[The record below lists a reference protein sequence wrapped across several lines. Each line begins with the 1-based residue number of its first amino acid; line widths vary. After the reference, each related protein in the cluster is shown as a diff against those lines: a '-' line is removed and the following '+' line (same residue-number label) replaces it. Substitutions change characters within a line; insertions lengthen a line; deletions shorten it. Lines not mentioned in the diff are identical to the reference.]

1 MATLKQIQFKRSKT
15 AGARPAASVLAE
27 GELAINL
34 KDRTIFTKDDTG
46 NIIDLSISAGGS
58 ISGNITQTG
67 DYLQNGTY
75 NLNGNQFVY
84 AGKYIEFLPKTAGNG
99 AWANQHKN
107 KAPIFTDLSSTT
119 SVSEYHPLIKQRY
132 KDGTFSVGTLVNEGS
147 FKIHYI
153 NETGDSKY
161 WTFNRN
167 GSFIVDN
174 GNIEARAG
182 NISASGNI
190 NSATGFVSAPRV
202 NTKNINLSSK
212 TFITNNDAGYDIVS
226 LPTWV
231 YNPPADGSDNTT
243 NGLNYLRKLRA
254 SSASSIFHEI
264 ADCRKGKP
272 QEISWWTGVGPSSFQ
287 WAFDNSGRITA
298 GKSISVGLP
307 DNGTNGR
314 YPLESAIS
322 IGIAIGDND
331 TGIKWVRDGVIDLM
345 ANGISTATIL
355 NNGINSTKKLMVGYS
370 RDSGSTWVF
379 PNNNQAM
386 FTARTDVDGNNN
398 GDGQTHIGY
407 SSNSK
412 MYHYFRGTGRM
423 SVSMGDGL
431 LVEPGILDIKTG
443 SNSLNLRAD
452 GTVASTQEVKLN
464 NGLFFNSSSY
474 NAGIKFGA
482 SSINGTKTIQ
492 WNAGTRPGQNKSYVT
507 MKAWGNAFEDNTNKK
522 RETVFELGDG
532 QGWHFYSQRVAPAAG
547 STVGSVE
554 FAMAGS
560 LLTSGSITTRSSLN
574 ADNGLS
580 VNGQAK
586 FGGTADALRIWNAEY
601 GAIFRR
607 SEASL
612 HIIPTPKDAGESGGI
627 SNLRPLSISLN
638 NGMVQMRH
646 SVTLG
651 DDGRG
656 GNMITVDNDSKL
668 VVVTSNSRI
677 SPNFRMQIGHSS
689 YIDVECTNSVR
700 PAGAG
705 SFASQNNE
713 DVRAPLYM
721 NIDRGDNSTYIPILK
736 QRYVQGN
743 SCYSL
748 GTLINGGDFRLHY
761 HEGGDGSS
769 TGAVIKDISW
779 EFKRNGDF
787 YSPGRLRTANVYIGT
802 DGNITG
808 GSGNF
813 ANLNTTL
820 NRKVNVGGWAGS
832 SGGGWYKFATVTIPQ
847 GTGTVTFKISGGAG
861 FNFKSYS
868 QASIA
873 EIVLRTGNNNP
884 KGINAVLWNRSD
896 LSFNQIATMNT
907 SGDTYDVYVFCDGY
921 TNALVVE
928 YSCSEN
934 SSVTVVGLNGGIQS
948 AVDALPEGH
957 VVGKTVRLLNNIGGT
972 FAAGESDVVTRGEYV
987 ADNQKGMRIKSNG
1000 NNIGSNAALIRND
1013 GGSFYIL
1020 VTDKNTTEKPD
1031 AANGDW
1037 NGLRPFYI
1045 NMTDGRVSM
1054 GHGLNITGGG
1064 LNVTG
1069 GNTSLGNISSRL
1081 VSYARAPSRW
1091 GDTSDA
1097 MKSKITFMAD
1107 HGDLS
1112 NSGSYYPIV
1121 GAYSNYG
1128 SAGYRQTFEFGW
1140 VGSGTTAGW
1149 RDGII
1154 RIRGDNANGQQARWR
1169 FTMDGIL
1176 DCPGKVQMPQTSA
1189 FGVNTTNGWGGN
1201 SIAIGDSD
1209 TGFRQ
1214 VGDGLLEAWAN
1225 NVKVVRFTSSEV
1237 YSEKNVNAPNVY
1249 IRSDVRLKSN
1259 FKPIEN
1265 ALERVE
1271 QLDGLIYD
1279 KAEYIGG
1286 EPAQTEAGIIAQ
1298 TLQDVLPEAVRES
1311 EDSKGNKILTVS
1323 SQAQIALLVEAVKT
1337 LSARVKELESKLM

>member
-1 MATLKQIQFKRSKT
+1 MATLKQIQFKRSKI

-34 KDRTIFTKDDTG
+34 KDRTIFTKDDSG

-119 SVSEYHPLIKQRY
+119 STSEYHPLIKQRY
-132 KDGTFSVGTLVNEGS
+132 KDGTFSAGTLVAEGS

-153 NETGDSKY
+153 NESGDSKY

-190 NSATGFVSAPRV
+190 NSATGFVSAPQI
-202 NTKNINLSSK
+202 NTKTIVFDTK
-212 TFITNNDAGYDIVS
+212 AFGQYDSQS
-226 LPTWV
+226 LVQYV
-231 YNPPADGSDNTT
+231 YPGTGET
-243 NGLNYLRKLRA
+243 NGINYLRKVRA
-254 SSASSIFHEI
+254 KSGGTIYHEI
-264 ADCRKGKP
+264 ASAQTGKSD
-272 QEISWWTGVGPSSFQ
+272 EISWWTGNIAVNKQ
-287 WAFDNSGRITA
+287 M
-298 GKSISVGLP
+298 GLRN
-307 DNGTNGR
+307 DGALVLR
-314 YPLESAIS
+314 RSL
-322 IGIAIGDND
+322 AIG
-331 TGIKWVRDGVIDLM
+331 
-345 ANGISTATIL
+345 TITTDENI
-355 NNGINSTKKLMVGYS
+355 NNY
-370 RDSGSTWVF
+370 GSTGTMGECYIVIGDASTGLSYKKTGVYDLVASGLSLASITPDSFRSTRKAIFGRSEDQGGTWLLPGQNASLLSV
-379 PNNNQAM
+379 
-386 FTARTDVDGNNN
+386 RTEVDQNNN

-407 SSNSK
+407 NSNGK
-412 MYHYFRGTGRM
+412 FHHYFRGTGRM
-423 SVSMGDGL
+423 SVSMGNGL
-431 LVEPGILDIKTG
+431 LVEPGILDIRTG
-443 SNSLNLRAD
+443 SNTLSLRAD

-464 NGLFFNSSSY
+464 NGLFFNSSSS
-474 NAGIKFGA
+474 NVGLKFGA
-482 SSINGTKTIQ
+482 SSSINGTKTIQ

-507 MKAWGNAFEDNTNKK
+507 MKAWGNAFEDNTNKS

-560 LLTSGSITTRSSLN
+560 LITSGSITARSSLN
-574 ADNGLS
+574 ANNGLS

-607 SEASL
+607 SEDKFY
-612 HIIPTPKDAGESGGI
+612 IIPTPQNAGESGGI
-627 SNLRPLSISLN
+627 SNLRPFYITLSNGKVSMDHDVDIGGGRFKVETSGTTSRQAITINAN
-638 NGMVQMRH
+638 NAALIINSASSTNAVYIQGKKANTVKWY
-646 SVTLG
+646 V
-651 DDGRG
+651 
-656 GNMITVDNDSKL
+656 GN
-668 VVVTSNSRI
+668 
-677 SPNFRMQIGHSS
+677 
-689 YIDVECTNSVR
+689 
-700 PAGAG
+700 G
-705 SFASQNNE
+705 S
-713 DVRAPLYM
+713 
-721 NIDRGDNSTYIPILK
+721 
-736 QRYVQGN
+736 
-743 SCYSL
+743 
-748 GTLINGGDFRLHY
+748 
-761 HEGGDGSS
+761 GSS
-769 TGAVIKDISW
+769 DELNLYNNALGHGVA
-779 EFKRNGDF
+779 F
-787 YSPGRLRTANVYIGT
+787 RTDDVLFSKPLKVGNAQLGT
-802 DGNITG
+802 DGNITN

-820 NRKVNVGGWAGS
+820 NNNVNVGGW
-832 SGGGWYKFATVTIPQ
+832 SGAATTGWYKFATVNIPQ
-847 GTGTVTFKISGGAG
+847 STGTVAFKIYGGSG
-861 FNFKSYS
+861 FNFKSYG
-868 QASIA
+868 QASVA
-873 EIVLRTGNNNP
+873 EIILRTGNNNP
-884 KGINAVLWNRSD
+884 KGLNATLWNRTSEAF
-896 LSFNQIATMNT
+896 SQIATVNT
-907 SGDTYDVYVFCDGY
+907 SNDTYDVYVYVGGY
-921 TNALVVE
+921 SNALVVE
-928 YSCSEN
+928 YSCTSN
-934 SSVTVVGLNGGIQS
+934 STVTVVGVNGGIQPI
-948 AVDALPEGH
+948 VETLPEGH
-957 VVGKTVRLLNNIGGT
+957 VVGKTVRLLNNIDGM
-972 FAAGESDVVTRGEYV
+972 FAAGESDVVTRGEFV
-987 ADNQKGMRIKSNG
+987 TNNQKGLRIKSRG
-1000 NNIGSNAALIRND
+1000 NDINSNAAILRND

-1020 VTDKNTTEKPD
+1020 ATDKNTSEKPN
-1031 AANGDW
+1031 AASGDW
-1037 NGLRPFYI
+1037 NGLRPFSI
-1045 NMTDGRVSM
+1045 NMTDGRVGM
-1054 GHGLNITGGG
+1054 NHGLNITGGG

-1069 GNTSLGNISSRL
+1069 GNTNLGNITSRVVSS
-1081 VSYARAPSRW
+1081 ARASAGW
-1091 GDTSDA
+1091 ADNSDT

-1121 GAYSNYG
+1121 GAWSNYG

-1214 VGDGLLEAWAN
+1214 VGDGLLETWAN
-1225 NVKVVRFTSSEV
+1225 NVKVVRYTSSEV

-1265 ALERVE
+1265 ALEKVE

-1286 EPAQTEAGIIAQ
+1286 EPVQTEAGIIAQ

>member
-34 KDRTIFTKDDTG
+34 KDRTLFTKDDTG
-46 NIIDLSISAGGS
+46 NIIDLSISAGGN

-99 AWANQHKN
+99 AWANQHLN

-153 NETGDSKY
+153 NESGTSKY
-161 WTFNRN
+161 WTFRRDGGFVVDT
-167 GSFIVDN
+167 GSLTVTD
-174 GNIEARAG
+174 G

-190 NSATGFVSAPRV
+190 NSATGVVSAPRV

-212 TFITNNDAGYDIVS
+212 TFIPNNDTGYDIVS
-226 LPTWV
+226 LPTWI
-231 YNPPADGSDNTT
+231 YNPPADGSDRDT
-243 NGLNYLRKLRA
+243 NGLNYMRKMRA
-254 SSASSIFHEI
+254 SNTSSIFHEI
-264 ADCRKGKP
+264 VDCRSGKP

-287 WAFDNSGRITA
+287 WAFDTSGRITA

-307 DNGTNGR
+307 DSGTNGR
-314 YPLESAIS
+314 YPLDSAIS

-331 TGIKWVRDGVIDLM
+331 TGIKWVRDGVYDLM
-345 ANGISTATIL
+345 ANGISAATIL

-443 SNSLNLRAD
+443 SNRVAIRAD
-452 GTVASTQEVKLN
+452 GTFDSTQRISMRT
-464 NGLFFNSSSY
+464 GLFLNGDDNN
-474 NAGIKFGA
+474 NALSFKAPTGVD
-482 SSINGTKTIQ
+482 GTKTIN
-492 WNAGTRPGQNKSYVT
+492 WGAGTRNGQNKNTVSI
-507 MKAWGNAFEDNTNKK
+507 KAWGNAFNSVPGI
-522 RETVFELGDG
+522 RETVFEVYDS
-532 QGWHFYSQRVAPAAG
+532 QGYYFYSQRQRPEG
-547 STVGSVE
+547 SETVGPVVTQ
-554 FAMAGS
+554 FNGPVNAK
-560 LLTSGSITTRSSLN
+560 GSISTAGNLKVGGLSTLN
-574 ADNGLS
+574 GNVTMKNGLFVQGGS
-580 VNGQAK
+580 SITGQVK
-586 FGGTADALRIWNAEY
+586 IGGTADALRIWNAEY

-607 SEASL
+607 SEDKFY
-612 HIIPTPKDAGESGGI
+612 IIPTPQNAGESGGI
-627 SNLRPLSISLN
+627 SNLRPFYITLS
-638 NGMVQMRH
+638 NGKVSMDHDVDIGGGRFKVETSGTTSGQRITVNAA
-646 SVTLG
+646 SDAIRINAPTQESSNFIQGRKADVTKWYLG
-651 DDGRG
+651 IGDG
-656 GNMITVDNDSKL
+656 GN
-668 VVVTSNSRI
+668 VVRMHSYTYSHGIALNSNSVDI
-677 SPNFRMQIGHSS
+677 
-689 YIDVECTNSVR
+689 TK
-700 PAGAG
+700 
-705 SFASQNNE
+705 
-713 DVRAPLYM
+713 PL
-721 NIDRGDNSTYIPILK
+721 K
-736 QRYVQGN
+736 VGN
-743 SCYSL
+743 AQL
-748 GTLINGGDFRLHY
+748 
-761 HEGGDGSS
+761 
-769 TGAVIKDISW
+769 
-779 EFKRNGDF
+779 
-787 YSPGRLRTANVYIGT
+787 GT
-802 DGNITG
+802 DGNITS

-921 TNALVVE
+921 TNSLVVE

-1054 GHGLNITGGG
+1054 NHGLNITGGG

-1081 VSYARAPSRW
+1081 VSYARAPSGW

-1121 GAYSNYG
+1121 GAWSNYG

-1140 VGSGTTAGW
+1140 VGSGSTAGW

-1214 VGDGLLEAWAN
+1214 VGDGLLETWAN
-1225 NVKVVRFTSSEV
+1225 NVKVVRYTSSEV

-1286 EPAQTEAGIIAQ
+1286 EPVQTEAGIIAQ
-1298 TLQDVLPEAVRES
+1298 TLQDVLPEAVHET